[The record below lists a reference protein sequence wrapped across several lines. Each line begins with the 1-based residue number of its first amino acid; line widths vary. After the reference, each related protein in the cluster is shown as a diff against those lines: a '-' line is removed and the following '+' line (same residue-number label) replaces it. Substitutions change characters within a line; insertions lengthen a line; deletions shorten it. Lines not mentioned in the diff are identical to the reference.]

1 MPTANIRKAARNM
14 LGLAHRIFLKY
25 LAQRG
30 GEAAVRETLRRA
42 GLPENAVF
50 RLNEVYDDAEFRRIV
65 GQGCAVLGVEPEQG
79 LHQMAEVF
87 FEDALGRFP
96 KWFEVCRNGR
106 EFLELQPEIHNRFAT
121 GLADPKARMEIND
134 KFHLRGEPDR
144 IKVHYRSPN
153 KLCRLYIALAHL
165 VLNHYGDRASVTE
178 TRCMHKGEDSCE
190 IVVQWF
196 DGAGRKGAPNA

>member
-1 MPTANIRKAARNM
+1 M
-14 LGLAHRIFLKY
+14 LGLAHRIFFKY
-25 LAQRG
+25 IAQAG
-30 GEAAVRETLRRA
+30 GEAAVHDVLRRS
-42 GLPENAVF
+42 GLPESTVF
-50 RLNEVYDDAEFRRIV
+50 RMNEVYDDAEFRALL
-65 GQGCAVLGVEPEQG
+65 GHGCAVLGVEPQTG

-96 KWFEVCRNGR
+96 KWFEVCKSGR

-134 KFHLRGEPDR
+134 KFHLHVEPQR
-144 IKVHYRSPN
+144 IRVHYRSPN
-153 KLCRLYIALAHL
+153 RLCGLYIALAHL

-178 TRCMHKGEDSCE
+178 SRCMCKGDDACE

-196 DGAGRKGAPNA
+196 GAPPAGRAPRHA